1 MNRFRSSER
10 HLQLICRAS
19 RRQHRKSEIARQE
32 KSWSVRKVCTARGT
46 GRLGSKWQ
54 SIDLITRNCGLYLR
68 KSLACCR
75 LAWPTRRR
83 RSDVSRT
90 PAEGLLLRGGPPV
103 PVAPSRR
110 HTPTAAVPWSHSA
123 SPADSPSAAASTS
136 AAFLHRG

>member
-10 HLQLICRAS
+10 RLQLICRAS

-75 LAWPTRRR
+75 LAWLEDTFEVRQLGRAKAQEIRVARRTMR
-83 RSDVSRT
+83 DIEPQVELQLAFHHEPDGRSTDVE
-90 PAEGLLLRGGPPV
+90 PD
-103 PVAPSRR
+103 
-110 HTPTAAVPWSHSA
+110 H
-123 SPADSPSAAASTS
+123 
-136 AAFLHRG
+136 